1 MKTRRHFL
9 LGALASGSVAG
20 RARAAPGR
28 KILIALVD
36 GFGPEYVERSD
47 MPTLKRLCAEGAYKV
62 GRSVIPSVTN
72 VNNASLVTACFP
84 SEHGIT
90 TNFWRD
96 RQTGKSFE
104 MESSEFL
111 LRPTIFE
118 RAKKQGLRTALV
130 TAKDKVRTL
139 CARGADIEL
148 SAENPGEEY
157 VQKIGKQENM
167 YSPGVNYWTLRAAR
181 QILKHEQVDLMYLS
195 TTDYMMHTY
204 APDASPSLEHLH
216 RLDSLLG
223 EIVDDHPKIELYLTA
238 DHGMNAKHEA
248 IDVGRVLEARSVAA
262 QTVPIIRDKHKVHH
276 GDLGG
281 ACYVFLDRQEDL
293 PKAVDV
299 LKATPGIEEVFD
311 AQNAARLFHLYPQ
324 RIGDMLVLGAKD
336 TAFGELTQARE
347 PAKVRSHGS
356 RHEARVPLV
365 VYGRK
370 VDMRNYEYNL
380 DLTRNLLVDLM
391 GGAA

>member
-1 MKTRRHFL
+1 MNTRRHFL
-9 LGALASGSVAG
+9 FGALASGSLA
-20 RARAAPGR
+20 RKARAAPGR
-28 KILIALVD
+28 KILIVLVD
-36 GFGPEYVERSD
+36 GFGPEYLERSD
-47 MPTLKRLCAEGAYKV
+47 TPTLKRLCAEGAYKV

-118 RAKKQGLRTALV
+118 RVKKQGLRTALV

-148 SAENPGEEY
+148 SAENPTEEY
-157 VQKIGKQENM
+157 VRKIGKQENM
-167 YSPGVNYWTLRAAR
+167 YSPSVNYWTFRAAR
-181 QILKHEQVDLMYLS
+181 HILKHERVDLMYLS

-204 APDASPSLEHLH
+204 APEAAPSLEHLH
-216 RLDSLLG
+216 MLDGLLG
-223 EIVDDHPKIELYLTA
+223 EIVDDHPRIELYLTA

-248 IDVGRVLEARSVAA
+248 IDVTRVLGARSVAA
-262 QTVPIIRDKHKVHH
+262 ETVPIIRDKHKVHH

-281 ACYVFLDRQEDL
+281 ACYVFLDHQADL
-293 PKAVDV
+293 PKAVDI
-299 LKATPGIEEVFD
+299 LKATPGVEEVFD
-311 AQNAARLFHLYPQ
+311 AQTAARLFHLYPQ
-324 RIGDMLVLGAKD
+324 RIGDLLVLGAKD
-336 TAFGELTQARE
+336 TAFGDLTRARE

-370 VDMRNYEYNL
+370 VDMQNYEYNL
-380 DLTRNLLVDLM
+380 DLTRNLLKDGL
-391 GGAA
+391 